1 MTRKNSFASVAHEST
16 RSIPMIKVM
25 WFLKRKEGLS
35 LSDFREWWLNRHAHD
50 VAHHQAPHLARYI
63 VNIRVEEDDLPG
75 RPAEE
80 PEWDG
85 VAEQWFETE
94 DAFRAVYGRAES
106 PTRADTLAH
115 VSRFQR
121 LVVVETD
128 YSRPHG

>member
-1 MTRKNSFASVAHEST
+1 
-16 RSIPMIKVM
+16 MIKVM

-35 LSDFREWWLNRHAHD
+35 LPEFRAWWLDRHAHD
-50 VAHHQAPHLARYI
+50 VARHQAPYLARYV
-63 VNIRVEEDDLPG
+63 VNVRLDDDTLPG
-75 RPAEE
+75 RPTEE

-94 DAFRAVYGRAES
+94 EAFAAVYGRAES

-121 LVVVETD
+121 IVVTETE
-128 YSRPHG
+128 YPGGGG

>member
-1 MTRKNSFASVAHEST
+1 
-16 RSIPMIKVM
+16 MIKVM

-35 LSDFREWWLNRHAHD
+35 LSDFRAWWLDRHAHD
-50 VAHHQAPHLARYI
+50 VARHQAQHLARYV
-63 VNIRVEEDDLPG
+63 VNVRVDEDSLPG

-94 DAFRAVYGRAES
+94 EAFRAVYGRAES

-121 LVVVETD
+121 IVVTETE
-128 YSRPHG
+128 YPRGRG

>member
-1 MTRKNSFASVAHEST
+1 
-16 RSIPMIKVM
+16 MIKVM

-35 LSDFREWWLNRHAHD
+35 LAEFRAWWLERHADD
-50 VAHHQAPHLARYI
+50 VARHQSPHLARYV
-63 VNIRVEEDDLPG
+63 VNVRVDEDDLPG
-75 RPAEE
+75 RPVEE

-94 DAFRAVYGRAES
+94 AAFRAVYGRAES

-121 LVVVETD
+121 IVVTETE
-128 YSRPHG
+128 YPGGRG